1 MPQGEGRI
9 LWAVC
14 LSLLPFELVSGPQ
27 IKKPSAS
34 IVLNA
39 EEAQMQSERPGP
51 KKIQGSLSSH
61 NRGRF
66 FLKVMQVKI
75 NTAVYKLAHREM
87 NQ

>member
-1 MPQGEGRI
+1 MHQGEGRI
-9 LWAVC
+9 LQAVF
-14 LSLLPFELVSGPQ
+14 LSLVPFELVSGTQ
-27 IKKPSAS
+27 TKKTSAS
-34 IVLNA
+34 IVFNA
-39 EEAQMQSERPGP
+39 EEAQMQSEGSGL

-75 NTAVYKLAHREM
+75 NTAVCKLAHRKM